1 MGGNEVDNKTIPHAD
16 EKSSM
21 HLSPLPSKSQAQ
33 GVPKAEIVAKQRATE
48 QDPASLEADK
58 RRRL

>member
-1 MGGNEVDNKTIPHAD
+1 MDNKTIPHAD